1 MPNACTHRHPTSG
14 WLSEPAALNPALSK
28 ESALSSEPQVPP
40 AHLDGNLP
48 PGPTPGP
55 PPSLPQRP
63 GRGAPPHTLPA
74 GGTTAGLPDLAAPGE
89 AGWVANVML
98 WHLLCQK

>member
-1 MPNACTHRHPTSG
+1 MLASLALSGLHPTPS
-14 WLSEPAALNPALSK
+14 LSQKTPYPLSRRFLRPIWAATSPAAA
-28 ESALSSEPQVPP
+28 AGGPQ
-40 AHLDGNLP
+40 
-48 PGPTPGP
+48 TP
-55 PPSLPQRP
+55 PP
-63 GRGAPPHTLPA
+63 LPA